1 MRGIRLNFYE
11 RVAGFFVLFAVVGS
25 VVFAVSVAVKQ
36 GWFDARVEYSTSFES
51 AEGVHSGTSVKIAGL
66 TVGAVRDVELL
77 ADNRVKVTFDV
88 LKKFSNRLREDS
100 KVSLVRPFIIGDRV
114 LEVSLGTDGLPP
126 PRDQAVLASE
136 ETMDL
141 MSVMSGRKTGQ
152 LMGQLVQV
160 LGNLQ
165 TVIEAFTDKERVHSV
180 VRMFDRMEP
189 LIDNMSVMSEEVV
202 KLSRQMNKDQNLGK
216 VLQQA
221 VLLTSELNRIL
232 PELNRGNPEMG
243 SDLAKLTKSLGK
255 VTAELDRSFSQ
266 VDADMPS
273 TAARMVEALN
283 EATIL
288 IKAMQKSLF
297 VRGSVREVREEE
309 AERRRLPASS
319 PTK

>member
-1 MRGIRLNFYE
+1 MRHVRLNLYE
-11 RVAGFFVLFAVVGS
+11 RVAGFFVLFAAVGS
-25 VVFAVSVAVKQ
+25 VVFAASVAVKQ
-36 GWFDARVEYSTSFES
+36 GWFDARVEYSTMFAS
-51 AEGVHSGTSVKIAGL
+51 AEGVHTGTSVKMAGL
-66 TVGAVRDVELL
+66 SVGSVREVELL

-88 LKKFSNRLREDS
+88 LKKFSDRLREDS
-100 KVSLVRPFIIGDRV
+100 RVSLVRPFIIGDRV
-114 LEVSLGTDGLPP
+114 LEVSVGSEGSPALADH
-126 PRDQAVLASE
+126 AVLTSE
-136 ETMDL
+136 ETMDI

-152 LMGQLVQV
+152 LMAQLAQV
-160 LGNLQ
+160 MGNLQ
-165 TVIEAFTDKERVHSV
+165 TVVEAFADKERVHSV

-189 LIDNMSVMSEEVV
+189 LIDNVSVMSEEVV

-221 VLLTSELNRIL
+221 VVLTSELNRIL

-243 SDLAKLTKSLGK
+243 ADLAKLTKSLGR
-255 VTAELDRSFSQ
+255 VTAELDRSFSE

-283 EATIL
+283 EATVL

-309 AERRRLPASS
+309 AQRRRLPASA

>member
-1 MRGIRLNFYE
+1 MRGVRLNFYE
-11 RVAGFFVLFAVVGS
+11 RVAGFFVLTAVVGS
-25 VVFAVSVAVKQ
+25 VMIAASIAVKQ
-36 GWFDARVEYSTSFES
+36 GWFDARVEYSTTFES
-51 AEGVHSGTSVKIAGL
+51 AEGVHTGTSVKMAGL
-66 TVGAVRDVELL
+66 GVGSVRDVELL
-77 ADNRVKVTFDV
+77 SDNRVKVTFDV

-100 KVSLVRPFIIGDRV
+100 RASLVRPFIIGDRV
-114 LEVSLGTDGLPP
+114 LEVTVGSEAAAALQDGG
-126 PRDQAVLASE
+126 VLASE
-136 ETMDL
+136 ETVDV
-141 MSVMSGRKTGQ
+141 MSVLSGRKTSQVMAQ
-152 LMGQLVQV
+152 LAQV
-160 LGNLQ
+160 MGNLQ
-165 TVIEAFTDKERVHSV
+165 TVVEAFADKERVHSV

-189 LIDNMSVMSEEVV
+189 LIGSMSAMSEEVV
-202 KLSRQMNKDQNLGK
+202 KLSRQVNKDQNLGK

-221 VLLTSELNRIL
+221 VVLTTELNRIL

-243 SDLAKLTKSLGK
+243 ADLAKLTKSLGK
-255 VTAELDRSFSQ
+255 VTQELDRSFSQ

-309 AERRRLPASS
+309 AQRRRLPAAS